1 MIRCISGFISPLS
14 AGIAAGQTEEVNIR
28 GISRQKGTLIKLYL
42 GFLQIS
48 AELFFLL
55 LCLAILFEQRQQDW
69 PIIIIGSPLKIV
81 IDTQG
86 NLPERI

>member
-1 MIRCISGFISPLS
+1 MPKRLMLKAPHAKKGPCKSYMFIYMFVFS
-14 AGIAAGQTEEVNIR
+14 ADFTAAFIFPP
-28 GISRQKGTLIKLYL
+28 S
-42 GFLQIS
+42 F
-48 AELFFLL
+48 
-55 LCLAILFEQRQQDW
+55 LCLPILLEHQSRDW